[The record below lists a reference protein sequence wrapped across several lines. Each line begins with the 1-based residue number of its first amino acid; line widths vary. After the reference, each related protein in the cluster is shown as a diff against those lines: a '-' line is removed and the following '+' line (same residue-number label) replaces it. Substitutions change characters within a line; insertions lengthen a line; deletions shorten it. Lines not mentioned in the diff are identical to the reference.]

1 MNGCCPQKR
10 KIPRRKIMI
19 QRILPISFKTPSG
32 RKKSKMNSSTHSQ
45 EGNAWLI
52 RTLDRQQLVQSKKR
66 RRRRLTW
73 QLLSE
78 TSKRKKKFS
87 ETSKRKKNKK
97 ICLGLNAS
105 WNTTRRN

>member
-66 RRRRLTW
+66 RRRLTL

>member
-66 RRRRLTW
+66 RRRLTL

-97 ICLGLNAS
+97 IYFGLNAS
-105 WNTTRRN
+105 WNTTRKN